1 MYFLAYFQQSQLV
14 RATMIKDKEVL
25 INGNQVL
32 LNICKKVFNQLFR
45 QIINLRMQF
54 FLVHTKGQII
64 ITAHST
70 VELNHNSSL

>member
-25 INGNQVL
+25 INRNQVL

-54 FLVHTKGQII
+54 FIVHTKGQII

>member
-25 INGNQVL
+25 INRNQVL

-45 QIINLRMQF
+45 QIINLRMQLF
-54 FLVHTKGQII
+54 IVHTKGQII

-70 VELNHNSSL
+70 VELI

>member
-70 VELNHNSSL
+70 VELNYNSSL